1 MQRVF
6 LKEGIFLFIAFLF
19 FNLHETCAS
28 DFASAL
34 NASIKL
40 YPPSVSLAGMGGIWA
55 AIPTPASFNPAALT
69 TVSRFDLSGSIY
81 ALYNSIDFKKGPDF
95 VMYSETVIIDLGR
108 GTGRVGYF
116 NFKSERGLDKSG
128 LFSRVDGES
137 LQFEYALPIGKN
149 LSVGAVFIPVYRSFA
164 EFSLPFAGDFII
176 ADGRSESEFNGGLG
190 ILYSLEKIFI
200 GTVYRYGRD
209 RIERRIFDPVGM
221 DYIKTKD
228 HPVSQYLRAGVVWLP
243 WKGATIGFDY
253 VIGEIDNR
261 DGRKDFLIKQ
271 FSAGIEQWINKYM
284 AIRAGSANGSINAG
298 IGFLFKNILINYAY
312 MNKGID
318 NLEPF
323 YGSSRVHM
331 VDVIIVW

>member
-6 LKEGIFLFIAFLF
+6 FKGGIFLSIAFLF
-19 FNLHETCAS
+19 LNLQKAYSS

-69 TVSRFDLSGSIY
+69 TVSRFGLSGSIY
-81 ALYNSIDFKKGPDF
+81 TSYNSIDFKKGPDF

-116 NFKSERGLDKSG
+116 NFKSEKGFDKSG
-128 LFSRVDGES
+128 LLSRVDGKS
-137 LQFEYALPIGKN
+137 LQFEYALPIGEN
-149 LSVGAVFIPVYRSFA
+149 LSLGAVFIPVYRSYA
-164 EFSLPFAGDFII
+164 EFSLPFTDDFAI
-176 ADGRSESEFNGGLG
+176 ADGSSNSEFNGGFG

-209 RIERRIFDPVGM
+209 RLERRVFDPVNM
-221 DYIKTKD
+221 DYIKMKD
-228 HPVSQYLRAGVVWLP
+228 HPISQYIRAGIVWLP
-243 WKGATIGFDY
+243 WKGATLGFDY

-261 DGRKDFLIKQ
+261 DGRKDYTIKQ
-271 FSAGIEQWINKYM
+271 FSAGVEQWISNYI
-284 AIRAGSANGSINAG
+284 AIRAGSADGSINAG

-312 MNKGID
+312 MNRGIND
-318 NLEPF
+318 LEPF
-323 YGSSRVHM
+323 YGSSKVHM